1 MLYCDQA
8 LPLGDVQLWQLAA
21 GTLVKA
27 CEAVF
32 SVIFR
37 NCVNDPNMLEVLPG
51 WLKAARLSFEWCG
64 WHSTFPGVMVR
75 FSFGFL
81 EIQAGHG

>member
-1 MLYCDQA
+1 MAEQNQHL
-8 LPLGDVQLWQLAA
+8 L
-21 GTLVKA
+21 
-27 CEAVF
+27 
-32 SVIFR
+32 
-37 NCVNDPNMLEVLPG
+37 LEVLPG